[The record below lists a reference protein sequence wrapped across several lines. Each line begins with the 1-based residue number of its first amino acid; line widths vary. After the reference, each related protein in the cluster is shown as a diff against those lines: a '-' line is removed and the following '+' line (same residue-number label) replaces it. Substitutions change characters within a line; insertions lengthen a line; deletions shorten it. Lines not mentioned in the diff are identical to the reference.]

1 MPESLLESE
10 LFGHVRGAFTG
21 ALRDRRGLFEEAHG
35 GTLFLDEIGEMTPT
49 MQAKVLRVVE
59 DGMVRPV
66 GASHG
71 TKVDVRVISATNRDL
86 KADIETGRF
95 RRDLFYRLNV
105 FPIALPPLR
114 ARDGDVALLAVHFLH
129 LYDTATAKHLRGL
142 SPAALA
148 CLRRYAWPGNVRELK
163 NEIERAVALAEPGE
177 SIDVPLLSPDVT
189 GDAVLTAAPEG
200 GRLGERLERIEQL
213 LILQEL
219 RRHDD
224 NRTHTAR
231 TLGISVRALQKKIAR
246 YGLRSPEPVPDDEE

>member
-1 MPESLLESE
+1 NCGAMPESLLESE

-66 GASHG
+66 GATQG
-71 TKVDVRVISATNRDL
+71 TKVDVRVISATNRGL
-86 KADIETGRF
+86 KAEVEGGRF

-105 FPIALPPLR
+105 FPVALPPLR

-129 LYDTATAKHLRGL
+129 LYDAATGKHLRGL

-148 CLRRYAWPGNVRELK
+148 CL
-163 NEIERAVALAEPGE
+163 
-177 SIDVPLLSPDVT
+177 
-189 GDAVLTAAPEG
+189 
-200 GRLGERLERIEQL
+200 
-213 LILQEL
+213 
-219 RRHDD
+219 
-224 NRTHTAR
+224 
-231 TLGISVRALQKKIAR
+231 
-246 YGLRSPEPVPDDEE
+246 